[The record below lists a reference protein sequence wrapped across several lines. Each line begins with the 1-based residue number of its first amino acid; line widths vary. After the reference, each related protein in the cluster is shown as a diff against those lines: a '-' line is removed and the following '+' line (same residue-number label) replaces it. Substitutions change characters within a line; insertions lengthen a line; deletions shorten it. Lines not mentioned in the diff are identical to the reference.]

1 MSSELERAVEDVL
14 GVKGVMAV
22 AVVDAAGEVLL
33 ARERDEPGFAEAGG
47 LVAAA
52 LSASRVLGGFLGG
65 GLEQAVIEYRG
76 GPVVLAPVSR
86 APGATDPGDLQ
97 AVLTV
102 RLASLA
108 DLGRLRFQLPRLLAQ
123 VAAATRPRP

>member
-1 MSSELERAVEDVL
+1 MSNDLKRTIDDLLA
-14 GVKGVMAV
+14 VKGVLAV
-22 AVVDAAGEVLL
+22 AVVDVTGEVLVS
-33 ARERDEPGFAEAGG
+33 AEREAPGFGDAGG

-76 GPVVLAPVSR
+76 GPVVLAPVPR
-86 APGATDPGDLQ
+86 APGATDPGDVQ
-97 AVLTV
+97 VVLTL

-108 DLGRLRFQLPRLLAQ
+108 DLGRVRFQLPRVMAQ
-123 VAAATRPRP
+123 VAAASGAAR

>member
-1 MSSELERAVEDVL
+1 MNRELERVL
-14 GVKGVMAV
+14 GDLLEIKGVLAA
-22 AVVDAAGEVLL
+22 AVVDVGGEVL
-33 ARERDEPGFAEAGG
+33 AAAEREAPGFASAGG

-76 GPVVLAPVSR
+76 GPVVLTPVPG
-86 APGATDPGDLQ
+86 APGSTDPGEVEV
-97 AVLTV
+97 VLTL

-108 DLGRLRFQLPRLLAQ
+108 DLGRVRFQLPQVVSR
-123 VAAATRPRP
+123 VAAVSRRDA